1 VLAILYLFV
10 MFALGDAIGR
20 RFFAFVSVP
29 HRLASAFLCGLLFS
43 SWWTY
48 ILAYMF
54 SNTTVPMVLGNIAFF
69 FTAIGATGLTG
80 PISTVCSQPS
90 LARSSCFGSTT
101 HAAVRF
107 DLET

>member
-1 VLAILYLFV
+1 

-20 RFFAFVSVP
+20 RFFAFVSLP

-54 SNTTVPMVLGNIAFF
+54 SNTSVPMVLGNIAFF
-69 FTAIGATGLTG
+69 FTTIGAILWLQKN
-80 PISTVCSQPS
+80 PAKDPP
-90 LARSSCFGSTT
+90 TT
-101 HAAVRF
+101 AIDVSDASFLRW
-107 DLET
+107 D